1 MYATHLACRALATGE
16 INGAVVG
23 GTNLI
28 LDAAVQM
35 AVDKMG
41 VLSHSKCI
49 LMKWCLFFRQ
59 EPGCLVSRSPFPKL
73 HFLIP

>member
-1 MYATHLACRALATGE
+1 MYATHMACRGLASGE

-41 VLSHSKCI
+41 VLSHSEFVLI
-49 LMKWCLFFRQ
+49 TQCLFLLQ
-59 EPGCLVSRSPFPKL
+59 EPGSLDTML
-73 HFLIP
+73 M

>member
-1 MYATHLACRALATGE
+1 MYATHLASRALASGE
-16 INGAVVG
+16 IDGAIVG

-41 VLSHSKCI
+41 VLSHSKI
-49 LMKWCLFFRQ
+49 T
-59 EPGCLVSRSPFPKL
+59 PKL
-73 HFLIP
+73 LHSVLLL

>member
-1 MYATHLACRALATGE
+1 MYATHLACRALASGE
-16 INGAVVG
+16 INGAIVG

-41 VLSHSKCI
+41 VLSHSKPH
-49 LMKWCLFFRQ
+49 LCLYHPPLFC
-59 EPGCLVSRSPFPKL
+59 ETLPSC
-73 HFLIP
+73 